1 MGTLLVLVVFPGNV
15 NAIANIWVP
24 DLGKMSNLPYRCG
37 PQVKPH
43 GAFPEITSLFSKVS
57 RKCVHTGHAWRK
69 IIHHFPTTVKA
80 VFTWGGYS
88 LKVTSYL

>member
-1 MGTLLVLVVFPGNV
+1 MGARLREKCQVFHTDV
-15 NAIANIWVP
+15 Q
-24 DLGKMSNLPYRCG
+24 SRE
-37 PQVKPH
+37 PQVKSP
-43 GAFPEITSLFSKVS
+43 GAFPEITLLFSKVS
-57 RKCVHTGHAWRK
+57 RKCVHTGHAFRE